1 MPPRTLFHTSL
12 ATLHTSHPTINHPTT
27 PALFSVA
34 LLACAAFAAS
44 ENLVFDPNPLDIS
57 GEMPKDYR

>member
-1 MPPRTLFHTSL
+1 MMR
-12 ATLHTSHPTINHPTT
+12 AI
-27 PALFSVA
+27 
-34 LLACAAFAAS
+34 LACAAFAAS